1 MGVILNLSFQAEMNM
16 KRAIPILLLLALQN
30 HFTKGTEKYTI
41 TKLESN
47 EIIHLETLS
56 KINNGCIIN
65 NGKL

>member
-16 KRAIPILLLLALQN
+16 KRAIPILLLLALQ
-30 HFTKGTEKYTI
+30 KEKYTI

-56 KINNGCIIN
+56 KI
-65 NGKL
+65 KLYHEQ